1 MYYIHAQI
9 QYNEVVVVS
18 IVVIYSCLVTEL
30 VKAVVSVHDVEIN
43 LSAARGTAERDANV
57 TDERDASGTKARDS
71 CGREHYGYVPCGSH
85 SCPGF
90 TISCQRFLLHGRK
103 FCPLFKAYLSQ
114 LRGSDK
120 YCKKKKK
127 KSLLF

>member
-1 MYYIHAQI
+1 MYHIHPQI
-9 QYNEVVVVS
+9 QYNEVVVA
-18 IVVIYSCLVTEL
+18 VVIYSCLVTEL

-43 LSAARGTAERDANV
+43 LSAALGTAERDASV
-57 TDERDASGTKARDS
+57 TAERDASGTKARDC

-103 FCPLFKAYLSQ
+103 FRPLFKAYLSQ

-120 YCKKKKK
+120 Y
-127 KSLLF
+127 